1 MTPVIPHLT
10 NECFDKLNHNKK
22 LDWPKVK
29 EEYLGLNEK
38 LIVIQINGK
47 KRNTITIKDEI
58 NEENLMNK
66 IKEMKLVE
74 KYITSKE
81 VQKIIYI
88 KNKLINI
95 IVK

>member
-47 KRNTITIKDEI
+47 KRGIIK
-58 NEENLMNK
+58 
-66 IKEMKLVE
+66 
-74 KYITSKE
+74 TSKQITE
-81 VQKIIYI
+81 NELFNLIKKITGNDSRQRKRSTTRVQCR
-88 KNKLINI
+88 L
-95 IVK
+95 